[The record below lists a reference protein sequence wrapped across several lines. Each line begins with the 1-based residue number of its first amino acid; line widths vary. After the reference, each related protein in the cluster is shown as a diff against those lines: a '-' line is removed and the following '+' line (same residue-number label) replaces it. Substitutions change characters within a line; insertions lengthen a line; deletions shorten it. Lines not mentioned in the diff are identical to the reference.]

1 MLGPRLRERNDLTCF
16 VMAIMCTHML
26 ANADADD
33 DPMDWDG
40 EGGLGLDV
48 LATPP
53 AASSLGVAGGGV
65 RCSHQGCVAATWD
78 GDIPTWLPASLLNA
92 DPILTKF
99 PEEVAVTSGKYG
111 IFRHYVRESGF
122 WK

>member
-78 GDIPTWLPASLLNA
+78 GDIPTWLPA
-92 DPILTKF
+92 ITF
-99 PEEVAVTSGKYG
+99 E
-111 IFRHYVRESGF
+111 R
-122 WK
+122 